1 MILPEPPNYVLYGK
15 FPYNIP
21 VRGLMRTFSIY
32 DAILG
37 YYTEKF
43 PYITLLWMLIWKI
56 EPTIRLSQPFGNG
69 TKRNQQLL
77 EQVRDVI
84 KDPSILPHG
93 GNLILYSS
101 NSPILHPPSFHKHPS
116 STSLMRLKA
125 DLLLFL
131 VAFIWGT
138 GFVAQGVAA
147 QYSVAYLFNSVSF
160 MLAALILIP
169 FIPKETRNTRVS
181 KEQWRWM
188 LVAGAIL
195 FFATAFQQ
203 VGLFY
208 TKVANAGFLTSL
220 YVVFTPFLLWIMFR
234 DKPHWM
240 DLLAVALAGVGA
252 YFLSTAGRF
261 EVQKGDA
268 LEVIGSA
275 FWALHVVVL
284 GRFASKFES
293 VSFAAGHFFISG
305 FLNLLCGL
313 ALEDVSRL
321 TAPPL
326 VGAILFR
333 ASISVAIGYTLQ
345 VWGQKHTPP
354 TDAALILSLEAVFAA
369 LVGWLVLRQT
379 LLPIQIF
386 GCVVIFV
393 AVLLSQIKNW
403 NSSKI
408 EIPYP

>member
-1 MILPEPPNYVLYGK
+1 
-15 FPYNIP
+15 
-21 VRGLMRTFSIY
+21 
-32 DAILG
+32 
-37 YYTEKF
+37 
-43 PYITLLWMLIWKI
+43 
-56 EPTIRLSQPFGNG
+56 
-69 TKRNQQLL
+69 
-77 EQVRDVI
+77 
-84 KDPSILPHG
+84 
-93 GNLILYSS
+93 
-101 NSPILHPPSFHKHPS
+101 
-116 STSLMRLKA
+116 MRLKA
-125 DLLLFL
+125 DLLLFI
-131 VAFIWGT
+131 VAVIWGT

-147 QYSVAYLFNSVSF
+147 QYQAAYLFNGVSF

-169 FIPKETRNTRVS
+169 FIPKDVLATESAEKTEKKKNS
-181 KEQWRWM
+181 QWSLWTQWLPKLPKQQWKWM
-188 LVAGAIL
+188 FIAGAIL

-220 YVVFTPFLLWIMFR
+220 YVVFTPFLLWVMFR
-234 DKPHWM
+234 EKPHWVDM
-240 DLLAVALAGVGA
+240 LAVVLAGVGA

-261 EVQKGDA
+261 EVQRGDT

-305 FLNLLCGL
+305 SLNFLCGL
-313 ALEDVSRL
+313 AFEDVSQL
-321 TAPPL
+321 TALPL

-333 ASISVAIGYTLQ
+333 ASISVGIGYTLQ

-354 TDAALILSLEAVFAA
+354 TDAALILSLEAVFAGLA
-369 LVGWLVLRQT
+369 GWFVLSQT
-379 LLPIQIF
+379 LQPIQIL

-393 AVLLSQIKNW
+393 AVLLAQVKSW

-408 EIPYP
+408 ETSEP

>member
-1 MILPEPPNYVLYGK
+1 
-15 FPYNIP
+15 
-21 VRGLMRTFSIY
+21 MRF
-32 DAILG
+32 
-37 YYTEKF
+37 
-43 PYITLLWMLIWKI
+43 
-56 EPTIRLSQPFGNG
+56 
-69 TKRNQQLL
+69 
-77 EQVRDVI
+77 
-84 KDPSILPHG
+84 
-93 GNLILYSS
+93 
-101 NSPILHPPSFHKHPS
+101 
-116 STSLMRLKA
+116 KA

-169 FIPKETRNTRVS
+169 FIPKEMRNTRVS